1 MEITT
6 EDKAEL
12 NRLAEISKNQIPT
25 YLNLINSEK
34 IEWDVKNIEDCVFGM
49 VFHKYLELSG
59 QYLSNKMVDDAEAVN
74 TKNTMETFDASLE
87 VWGDHV
93 AEIKHAIFETSKP
106 N

>member
-1 MEITT
+1 MEITA
-6 EDKAEL
+6 EDIEEL
-12 NRLAEISKNQIPT
+12 NTLAEISKNQIPT

-34 IEWDVKNIEDCVFGM
+34 LEWDVQNIEDCVFGM

-59 QYLSNKMVDDAEAVN
+59 QYLSNKMVDDAETVN
-74 TKNTMETFDASLE
+74 TKNTMETFDASLV

-93 AEIKHAIFETSKP
+93 AEIKHAIFETSKL